1 MAPLELHAVKPASSR
16 LAALLRRRRI
26 QYALIVILGLGA
38 LALYVLS
45 LATSDTELFGRH
57 YPILLLLNGALVLA
71 LLALVGFQ
79 LWNLLGKLRARVFG
93 AKLTLR
99 LVVMFALMAVVPGI
113 LIYALSVQFLV
124 RSIDS
129 WFDVQVDQAMESSLR
144 LGRSALDSL
153 LKDLT
158 KKADA
163 IAFDLAEIP
172 QSDHL
177 SALNQLRERVGA
189 QEATLFNP
197 RGTVIAFSGAE
208 RETVAPDVPSAAVLR
223 RVRIA
228 QSYSAVESIPG
239 KGLHLRVVVP
249 ISALGLGQDVR
260 MLQLLQPV
268 PPDIAADADTV
279 QGMYRDYQELLLSRV
294 GLKRLYGVTLT
305 LALLL
310 ALLSALAVAFYLSER
325 LSAPLGVLAE
335 GTRAVAQGNLSEQL
349 PVPSRDELGVLTQSF
364 NAMTRQLADARAAV
378 ERNQAQLETA
388 KAYIE
393 STLANLSAGVL
404 AFDEGLTLRASNVS
418 AGTIL
423 EIEMELLK
431 GISLADWGT
440 AEVRLGPFSLAVRE
454 AFEDA
459 TDIEWEKQLEHHAR
473 SGDRVLLVRGTRFQ
487 AADATGCVV
496 VFDDIT
502 HLIQA
507 QRDAA
512 WAEVARRLAH
522 EIKNPLTPIQLSAER
537 LQLKLHDKLSPAEAE
552 MLDRSTRTIVN
563 QVAALKGMVDAFS
576 QYARSPEATTQSLD
590 LNQLVREI
598 LTLYDS
604 IGSHIQS
611 ELAPRLE
618 PVFGHPGQIRQL
630 IHNLLQNAQDAVAGI
645 GEPRITIRT
654 EHKDGSALLSIE
666 DNGVGFPE
674 ALMTRVFEPYVT
686 TKPKG
691 TGLGLAIVKK
701 IVEEHAGKIEIEN
714 LRPHGAA
721 VRIILPLLAPRP
733 AARKTEAKA

>member
-1 MAPLELHAVKPASSR
+1 MSS
-16 LAALLRRRRI
+16 LLRRRRI
-26 QYALIVILGLGA
+26 QYALIVTLGLGA

-45 LATSDTELFGRH
+45 LATANSELFSRH
-57 YPILLLLNGALVLA
+57 YPILLLVNGALVLA
-71 LLALVGFQ
+71 LFGLVGFQ
-79 LWNLLGKLRARVFG
+79 LWNLLRRLRTRVFG

-99 LVVMFALMAVVPGI
+99 LVVMFAFMAVVPGI

-129 WFDVQVDQAMESSLR
+129 WFDVQVDRAMDSSLR

-153 LKDLT
+153 LKDLAN
-158 KKADA
+158 KADA
-163 IAFDLAEIP
+163 IAFDLSETP
-172 QSDHL
+172 QSDQT
-177 SALNQLRERVGA
+177 SALNQLRERIGA
-189 QEATLFNP
+189 QEATLFNQ
-197 RGTVIAFSGAE
+197 RGTIIAFSSSE
-208 RETVAPDVPSAAVLR
+208 RANLAPDVPSAAVLR
-223 RVRIA
+223 RVRVA

-239 KGLHLRVVVP
+239 KGLQLRVVVP
-249 ISALGLGQDVR
+249 VAGLGLGQDIR

-268 PPDIAADADTV
+268 PDDIAADADTV

-404 AFDEGLTLRASNVS
+404 AFDEALTLRASNVS
-418 AGTIL
+418 AGAIL
-423 EIEMELLK
+423 EIDAESLK
-431 GISLADWGT
+431 GISLFEWGSAD
-440 AEVRLGPFSLAVRE
+440 ARLAPFSDAVRV
-454 AFEDA
+454 AFEEA
-459 TDIEWEKQLEHHAR
+459 GAREWEKQVEHRVH
-473 SGDRVLLVRGTRFQ
+473 GGERVLLVRGTRFQ

-502 HLIQA
+502 HLLQA

-537 LQLKLHDKLSPAEAE
+537 LQRKLHDKLGALDAE
-552 MLDRSTRTIVN
+552 MLDRATRTIVN
-563 QVAALKGMVDAFS
+563 QVMALKGMVDAFS
-576 QYARSPEATTQSLD
+576 QYARSPEATLQSMD
-590 LNQLVREI
+590 VNQLVREI
-598 LTLYDS
+598 LTLYDAM
-604 IGSHIQS
+604 GSHIRA
-611 ELAPRLE
+611 ELAPRVD

-630 IHNLLQNAQDAVAGI
+630 VHNLLQNAQDAVAGSSD
-645 GEPRITIRT
+645 PRILIRT
-654 EHKDGSALLSIE
+654 EQKEATLCLSIE
-666 DNGVGFPE
+666 DNGSGFPDG
-674 ALMTRVFEPYVT
+674 MMGRVFEPYVT

-701 IVEEHAGKIEIEN
+701 IVEEHGGKVEIEN
-714 LRPHGAA
+714 LRPRGAA
-721 VRIILPLLAPRP
+721 VHVTLPLFAARP
-733 AARKTEAKA
+733 AARKSEAKA

>member
-1 MAPLELHAVKPASSR
+1 MRATRSR
-16 LAALLRRRRI
+16 LSSLLRRRRI
-26 QYALIVILGLGA
+26 QYALIVTLGLGA

-45 LATSDTELFGRH
+45 LATANSELFSRH
-57 YPILLLLNGALVLA
+57 YPILLLVNGALVLA
-71 LLALVGFQ
+71 LFGLVGFQ
-79 LWNLLGKLRARVFG
+79 LWNLLRRLRTRVFG

-99 LVVMFALMAVVPGI
+99 LVVMFAFMAVVPGI

-129 WFDVQVDQAMESSLR
+129 WFDVQVDRAMDSSLR

-153 LKDLT
+153 LKDLAN
-158 KKADA
+158 KADA
-163 IAFDLAEIP
+163 IAFDLSETP
-172 QSDHL
+172 QSDQT
-177 SALNQLRERVGA
+177 SALNQLRERIGA
-189 QEATLFNP
+189 QEATLFNQ
-197 RGTVIAFSGAE
+197 RGTIIAFSSSE
-208 RETVAPDVPSAAVLR
+208 RANLAPDVPSAAVLR
-223 RVRIA
+223 RVRVA

-239 KGLHLRVVVP
+239 KGLQLRVVVP
-249 ISALGLGQDVR
+249 VAGLGLGQDIR

-268 PPDIAADADTV
+268 PDDIAADADTV

-404 AFDEGLTLRASNVS
+404 AFDEALTLRASNVS
-418 AGTIL
+418 AGAIL
-423 EIEMELLK
+423 EIDAESLK
-431 GISLADWGT
+431 GISLFEWGSAD
-440 AEVRLGPFSLAVRE
+440 ARLAPFSDAVRV
-454 AFEDA
+454 AFEEA
-459 TDIEWEKQLEHHAR
+459 GAREWEKQVEHRVH
-473 SGDRVLLVRGTRFQ
+473 GGERVLLVRGTRFQ

-502 HLIQA
+502 HLLQA

-537 LQLKLHDKLSPAEAE
+537 LQRKLHDKLGAVDAE
-552 MLDRSTRTIVN
+552 MLDRATRTIVN
-563 QVAALKGMVDAFS
+563 QVMALKGMVDAFS
-576 QYARSPEATTQSLD
+576 QYARSPEATLQSMD
-590 LNQLVREI
+590 VNQLVREI
-598 LTLYDS
+598 LTLYDAM
-604 IGSHIQS
+604 GSHIRA
-611 ELAPRLE
+611 ELAPRVD

-630 IHNLLQNAQDAVAGI
+630 VHNLLQNAQDAVAGSSD
-645 GEPRITIRT
+645 PRILIRT
-654 EHKDGSALLSIE
+654 EQKEATLCLSIE
-666 DNGVGFPE
+666 DNGSGFPDG
-674 ALMTRVFEPYVT
+674 MMGRVFEPYVT

-701 IVEEHAGKIEIEN
+701 IVEEHGGKVEIEN
-714 LRPHGAA
+714 LRPRGAA
-721 VRIILPLLAPRP
+721 VHVTLPLFAARP
-733 AARKTEAKA
+733 AARKSEAKA

>member
-1 MAPLELHAVKPASSR
+1 MKPASLR
-16 LAALLRRRRI
+16 LTALLRRRRI

-45 LATSDTELFGRH
+45 LATSNSELLSRH
-57 YPILLLLNGALVLA
+57 YPVLLLVNGALVLA
-71 LLALVGFQ
+71 LFGLVGFQ
-79 LWNLLGKLRARVFG
+79 LWSLLRKLRARVFG

-129 WFDVQVDQAMESSLR
+129 WFDVQVDRAMESSLR

-153 LKDLT
+153 LKDLAN
-158 KKADA
+158 KADA
-163 IAFDLAEIP
+163 MAFDLSEIP
-172 QSDHL
+172 QPDHL
-177 SALNQLRERVGA
+177 SALNQLRERIGA
-189 QEATLFNP
+189 QEATLFNQ
-197 RGTVIAFSGAE
+197 RGTIIAFSSAE
-208 RETVAPDVPSAAVLR
+208 RANVAPDVPSAAVLR

-228 QSYSAVESIPG
+228 QSYSAVESVQG
-239 KGLHLRVVVP
+239 KGLQLRVVVP
-249 ISALGLGQDVR
+249 VGGLGLGQDIR

-268 PPDIAADADTV
+268 PADIAADAETV
-279 QGMYRDYQELLLSRV
+279 QGMYRDYQELILSRV

-364 NAMTRQLADARAAV
+364 NAMTRQLADARGAV

-404 AFDEGLTLRASNVS
+404 AFDEALTLRASNVS
-418 AGTIL
+418 AGAIL
-423 EIEMELLK
+423 DVDAESLK
-431 GISLADWGT
+431 GVALDDWGNGDR
-440 AEVRLGPFSLAVRE
+440 RLAPFSEAVRNAFDE
-454 AFEDA
+454 AGDR
-459 TDIEWEKQLEHHAR
+459 EWEKQVEHHAQ
-473 SGDRVLLVRGTRFQ
+473 SGERLLLVRGTRFQ
-487 AADATGCVV
+487 AANATGCVV

-502 HLIQA
+502 HLLQA

-537 LQLKLHDKLSPAEAE
+537 LQRKLHDKLGTTDAE
-552 MLDRSTRTIVN
+552 MLDRATRTIVN
-563 QVAALKGMVDAFS
+563 QVMALKGMVDAFS
-576 QYARSPEATTQSLD
+576 QYARSPEATPQSLD

-598 LTLYDS
+598 LTLYDAM
-604 IGSHIQS
+604 GSHIRA

-630 IHNLLQNAQDAVAGI
+630 VHNLLQNAQDAVVGTT
-645 GEPRITIRT
+645 EPRITIRT
-654 EHKDGSALLSIE
+654 EQKEGNLSLSIE
-666 DNGVGFPE
+666 DNGSGFPDS
-674 ALMTRVFEPYVT
+674 LMRRVFEPYVT

-701 IVEEHAGKIEIEN
+701 IVEEHGGKVEIEN
-714 LRPHGAA
+714 LRPRGAA
-721 VRIILPLLAPRP
+721 VRVMLPLFAARS

>member
-1 MAPLELHAVKPASSR
+1 VTTKTPR

-26 QYALIVILGLGA
+26 QYALFIILGLGA

-45 LATSDTELFGRH
+45 LATSDSELFSRH
-57 YPILLLLNGALVLA
+57 YPTLLLVNGALVLA
-71 LLALVGFQ
+71 LLGLVGFQ
-79 LWNLLGKLRARVFG
+79 LWSLLGRLRARVFG

-129 WFDVQVDQAMESSLR
+129 WFDVQVDRAMESSLR

-153 LKDLT
+153 LKDLS

-163 IAFDLAEIP
+163 MAFDLSETA
-172 QSDHL
+172 QSDHMT
-177 SALNQLRERVGA
+177 ALNQLRERIGA
-189 QEATLFNP
+189 QEATLFNQ
-197 RGTVIAFSGAE
+197 RGTVIAFSSAE
-208 RETVAPDVPSAAVLR
+208 RETLAPDVPSTAVLR

-228 QSYSAVESIPG
+228 QSYSAVESVPG
-239 KGLHLRVVVP
+239 KGLQLRVVVP
-249 ISALGLGQDVR
+249 VTGLGLGQDVR

-335 GTRAVAQGNLSEQL
+335 GTRSVAQGNLSEQL

-364 NAMTRQLADARAAV
+364 NAMTRQLADARMAV
-378 ERNQAQLETA
+378 EQNQAQLETA

-404 AFDEGLTLRASNVS
+404 AFDEALELRASNPS
-418 AGTIL
+418 AAMIL
-423 EIEMELLK
+423 EIETDSLK
-431 GISLADWGT
+431 GIALADWGT
-440 AEVRLGPFSLAVRE
+440 AEARLGSFSAAVRE
-454 AFEDA
+454 AFEEA
-459 TDIEWEKQLEHHAR
+459 GEAEWEKQLEHHAK

-537 LQLKLHDKLSPAEAE
+537 LQRKLHDKLTATDAD

-563 QVAALKGMVDAFS
+563 QVTALKGMVDAFS
-576 QYARSPEATTQSLD
+576 QYARSPEATPQTLD

-604 IGSHIQS
+604 MGSHIRA
-611 ELAPRLE
+611 ELAPRLD
-618 PVFGHPGQIRQL
+618 PIFGHPGQIRQL
-630 IHNLLQNAQDAVAGI
+630 VHNVFQNAQDAVAGLP
-645 GEPRITIRT
+645 EARITIRT
-654 EHKDGSALLSIE
+654 EQKEGALLLCVE

-674 ALMTRVFEPYVT
+674 ALMPRVFEPYVT

-701 IVEEHAGKIEIEN
+701 IVEEHSGKVEIEN
-714 LRPHGAA
+714 LRPRGAA
-721 VRIILPLLAPRP
+721 VRIILPAARP
-733 AARKTEAKA
+733 AHARAENRSKGIGNT

>member
-1 MAPLELHAVKPASSR
+1 M
-16 LAALLRRRRI
+16 
-26 QYALIVILGLGA
+26 QYALIVTLGLGA

-45 LATSDTELFGRH
+45 LATANSELFSRH
-57 YPILLLLNGALVLA
+57 YPILLLVNGALVLA
-71 LLALVGFQ
+71 LFGLVGFQ
-79 LWNLLGKLRARVFG
+79 LWNLLRRLRTRVFG

-99 LVVMFALMAVVPGI
+99 LVVMFAFMAVVPGI

-129 WFDVQVDQAMESSLR
+129 WFDVQVDRAMDSSLR

-153 LKDLT
+153 LKDLAN
-158 KKADA
+158 KADA
-163 IAFDLAEIP
+163 IAFDLSETP
-172 QSDHL
+172 QSDQT
-177 SALNQLRERVGA
+177 SALNQLRERIGA
-189 QEATLFNP
+189 QEATLFNQ
-197 RGTVIAFSGAE
+197 RGTIIAFSSSE
-208 RETVAPDVPSAAVLR
+208 RANLAPDVPSAAVLR
-223 RVRIA
+223 RVRVA

-239 KGLHLRVVVP
+239 KGLQLRVVVP
-249 ISALGLGQDVR
+249 VAGLGLGQDIR

-268 PPDIAADADTV
+268 PDDIAADADTV

-404 AFDEGLTLRASNVS
+404 AFDEALTLRASNVS
-418 AGTIL
+418 AGAIL
-423 EIEMELLK
+423 EIDAESLK
-431 GISLADWGT
+431 GISLFEWGSAD
-440 AEVRLGPFSLAVRE
+440 ARLAPFSDAVRV
-454 AFEDA
+454 AFEEA
-459 TDIEWEKQLEHHAR
+459 GAREWEKQVEHRVH
-473 SGDRVLLVRGTRFQ
+473 GGERVLLVRGTRFQ

-502 HLIQA
+502 HLLQA

-537 LQLKLHDKLSPAEAE
+537 LQRKLHDKLGALDAE
-552 MLDRSTRTIVN
+552 MLDRATRTIVN
-563 QVAALKGMVDAFS
+563 QVMALKGMVDAFS
-576 QYARSPEATTQSLD
+576 QYARSPEATLQSMD
-590 LNQLVREI
+590 VNQLVREI
-598 LTLYDS
+598 LTLYDAM
-604 IGSHIQS
+604 GSHIRA
-611 ELAPRLE
+611 ELAPRVD

-630 IHNLLQNAQDAVAGI
+630 VHNLLQNAQDAVAGSSD
-645 GEPRITIRT
+645 PRILIRT
-654 EHKDGSALLSIE
+654 EQKEATLCLSIE
-666 DNGVGFPE
+666 DNGSGFPDG
-674 ALMTRVFEPYVT
+674 MMGRVFEPYVT

-701 IVEEHAGKIEIEN
+701 IVEEHGGKVEIEN
-714 LRPHGAA
+714 LRPRGAA
-721 VRIILPLLAPRP
+721 VHVTLPLFAARP
-733 AARKTEAKA
+733 AARKSEAKA

>member
-1 MAPLELHAVKPASSR
+1 M
-16 LAALLRRRRI
+16 

-45 LATSDTELFGRH
+45 LATSDSELFGRH

-129 WFDVQVDQAMESSLR
+129 WFDVQVDLAMESSLR

-197 RGTVIAFSGAE
+197 RGTVIAFSGSE

-423 EIEMELLK
+423 EIEMESLK
-431 GISLADWGT
+431 GLPLAEWG
-440 AEVRLGPFSLAVRE
+440 ASEVRLGPFSVAVRE
-454 AFEDA
+454 AFENA

-537 LQLKLHDKLSPAEAE
+537 LQRKLHDKLSAGEAE

-563 QVAALKGMVDAFS
+563 QVTALKGMVDAFS
-576 QYARSPEATTQSLD
+576 QYARSPEATSQSLD

-721 VRIILPLLAPRP
+721 VRIILPLLAPRT

>member
-1 MAPLELHAVKPASSR
+1 MRATRSR
-16 LAALLRRRRI
+16 LSSLLRRRRI
-26 QYALIVILGLGA
+26 QYALIVTLGLGA

-45 LATSDTELFGRH
+45 LATANSELFSRH
-57 YPILLLLNGALVLA
+57 YPILLLVNGALVLA
-71 LLALVGFQ
+71 LFGLVGFQ
-79 LWNLLGKLRARVFG
+79 LWNLLRRLRTRVFG

-99 LVVMFALMAVVPGI
+99 LVVMFAFMAVVPGI

-129 WFDVQVDQAMESSLR
+129 WFDVQVDRAMDSSLR

-153 LKDLT
+153 LKDLAN
-158 KKADA
+158 KADA
-163 IAFDLAEIP
+163 IAFDLSETP
-172 QSDHL
+172 QSDQT
-177 SALNQLRERVGA
+177 SALNQLRERIGA
-189 QEATLFNP
+189 QEATLFNQ
-197 RGTVIAFSGAE
+197 RGTIIAFSSSE
-208 RETVAPDVPSAAVLR
+208 RANLAPDVPSAAVLR
-223 RVRIA
+223 RVRVA

-239 KGLHLRVVVP
+239 KGLQLRVVVP
-249 ISALGLGQDVR
+249 VAGLGLGQDIR

-268 PPDIAADADTV
+268 PDDIAADADTV

-404 AFDEGLTLRASNVS
+404 AFDEALTLRASNVS
-418 AGTIL
+418 AGAIL
-423 EIEMELLK
+423 EIDAESLK
-431 GISLADWGT
+431 GISLFEWGSAD
-440 AEVRLGPFSLAVRE
+440 ARLAPFSDAVRV
-454 AFEDA
+454 AFEEA
-459 TDIEWEKQLEHHAR
+459 GAREWEKQVEHRVH
-473 SGDRVLLVRGTRFQ
+473 GGERVLLVRGTRFQ

-502 HLIQA
+502 HLLQA

-537 LQLKLHDKLSPAEAE
+537 LQRKLHDKLGALDAE
-552 MLDRSTRTIVN
+552 MLDRATRTIVN
-563 QVAALKGMVDAFS
+563 QVMALKGMVDAFS
-576 QYARSPEATTQSLD
+576 QYARSPEATLQSMD
-590 LNQLVREI
+590 VNQLVREI
-598 LTLYDS
+598 LTLYDAM
-604 IGSHIQS
+604 GSHIRA
-611 ELAPRLE
+611 ELAPRVD

-630 IHNLLQNAQDAVAGI
+630 VHNLLQNAQDAVAGSSD
-645 GEPRITIRT
+645 PRILIRT
-654 EHKDGSALLSIE
+654 EQKEATLCLSIE
-666 DNGVGFPE
+666 DNGSGFPDG
-674 ALMTRVFEPYVT
+674 MMGRVFEPYVT

-701 IVEEHAGKIEIEN
+701 IVEEHGGKVEIEN
-714 LRPHGAA
+714 LRPRGAA
-721 VRIILPLLAPRP
+721 VHVTLPLFAARP
-733 AARKTEAKA
+733 AARKSEAKA

>member
-1 MAPLELHAVKPASSR
+1 M
-16 LAALLRRRRI
+16 
-26 QYALIVILGLGA
+26 
-38 LALYVLS
+38 
-45 LATSDTELFGRH
+45 
-57 YPILLLLNGALVLA
+57 VLA
-71 LLALVGFQ
+71 LLGLVGFQ
-79 LWNLLGKLRARVFG
+79 LSSLLGKLRARVFG

-129 WFDVQVDQAMESSLR
+129 WFDVQVDRAMDSSLR

-153 LKDLT
+153 LKDLNN
-158 KKADA
+158 KAEA
-163 IAFDLAEIP
+163 MAFDLSEIP

-177 SALNQLRERVGA
+177 TVLNQLRERIGA
-189 QEATLFNP
+189 QEATLFNQ
-197 RGTVIAFSGAE
+197 RGTVIAFSSAE
-208 RETVAPDVPSAAVLR
+208 RENLAPDLPSAAVLR

-239 KGLHLRVVVP
+239 NGLQLRVVVP
-249 ISALGLGQDVR
+249 VPALGLGQDVR
-260 MLQLLQPV
+260 MLQLLQGV
-268 PPDIAADADTV
+268 PPDIAADAETV

-404 AFDEGLTLRASNVS
+404 AFDEGLNLRASNVS
-418 AGTIL
+418 AATIL
-423 EIEMELLK
+423 EIETEALT
-431 GISLADWGT
+431 GIPLAAW
-440 AEVRLGPFSLAVRE
+440 AASEANLGPFSAAVSE
-454 AFEDA
+454 AFEHAGDS
-459 TDIEWEKQLEHHAR
+459 EWEKQVEHHAR

-487 AADATGCVV
+487 AATASGCVV

-537 LQLKLHDKLSPAEAE
+537 LQRKLHDKLGAAEGE
-552 MLDRSTRTIVN
+552 MLARATRTIVN
-563 QVAALKGMVDAFS
+563 QVNALKGMVDAFS
-576 QYARSPEATTQSLD
+576 QYARSPEATPQSLD

-604 IGSHIQS
+604 MGSHIRA

-630 IHNLLQNAQDAVAGI
+630 VHNLLQNAQDAVAGMA
-645 GEPRITIRT
+645 EPRITIRT
-654 EHKDGSALLSIE
+654 EQRNGAVSLSIE

-674 ALMTRVFEPYVT
+674 TLMSRAFEPYVT

-701 IVEEHAGKIEIEN
+701 IVEEHSGKIEIEN
-714 LRPHGAA
+714 VQPRGAA
-721 VRIILPLLAPRP
+721 VRIMLPLLTPRA

>member
-1 MAPLELHAVKPASSR
+1 MKPASSR

-189 QEATLFNP
+189 QEATLFNS

-423 EIEMELLK
+423 EIEMESLK

-440 AEVRLGPFSLAVRE
+440 VEVRLGPFSLAVRE

-537 LQLKLHDKLSPAEAE
+537 LQRKLHDKLSPAEAE

-630 IHNLLQNAQDAVAGI
+630 IHNLLQNAQDAVAGM

-721 VRIILPLLAPRP
+721 VRIILPLFALRT

>member
-1 MAPLELHAVKPASSR
+1 MRAARSR
-16 LAALLRRRRI
+16 LATLLRRRRI
-26 QYALIVILGLGA
+26 QYALIVILGFGA

-45 LATSDTELFGRH
+45 LATANSELFSRH
-57 YPILLLLNGALVLA
+57 YPILLLVNGGLVLA
-71 LLALVGFQ
+71 LFGLVGFQ
-79 LWNLLGKLRARVFG
+79 LWSLLGRLRTRVFG

-129 WFDVQVDQAMESSLR
+129 WFDVQVDRAMESSLR
-144 LGRSALDSL
+144 LGRSALDSM
-153 LKDLT
+153 LKDLAN
-158 KKADA
+158 KADA
-163 IAFDLAEIP
+163 MAFDLSEVP

-177 SALNQLRERVGA
+177 SVLNQLRERIGA
-189 QEATLFNP
+189 QEATLFNQ
-197 RGTVIAFSGAE
+197 RGTVIAFSSAE
-208 RETVAPDVPSAAVLR
+208 RSILAPEVPSAAVLR

-239 KGLHLRVVVP
+239 KGLQLRVVVP
-249 ISALGLGQDVR
+249 ITAFGPGQDVR

-325 LSAPLGVLAE
+325 LSAPLGVLAQ

-404 AFDEGLTLRASNVS
+404 AFDEALKLRACNVS
-418 AGTIL
+418 AGVIL
-423 EIEMELLK
+423 EIETASLK
-431 GISLADWGT
+431 DIPLDAWGT
-440 AEVRLGPFSLAVRE
+440 AEPRLAPFSAAVRE

-459 TDIEWEKQLEHHAR
+459 ADSEWEKQLEHHAK
-473 SGDRVLLVRGTRFQ
+473 SGERLLLVRGTRFQ
-487 AADATGCVV
+487 AADGTGRVV

-537 LQLKLHDKLSPAEAE
+537 LQRKLHDKLGTADAE

-576 QYARSPEATTQSLD
+576 QYARSPEATVQSVD
-590 LNQLVREI
+590 VNQLVREI
-598 LTLYDS
+598 LTLYDAM
-604 IGSHIQS
+604 GSHIRA
-611 ELAPRLE
+611 ELAPRLD

-630 IHNLLQNAQDAVAGI
+630 VHNLLQNAQDAVAGVS
-645 GEPRITIRT
+645 EPRITIRT
-654 EHKDGSALLSIE
+654 EQKDGALLLAIE
-666 DNGVGFPE
+666 DNGVGVPD
-674 ALMTRVFEPYVT
+674 ALLARVFEPYVT

-701 IVEEHAGKIEIEN
+701 IVEEHAGKVEIEN

-721 VRIILPLLAPRP
+721 VRIMLPLLAPRT

>member
-1 MAPLELHAVKPASSR
+1 MKPASLR
-16 LAALLRRRRI
+16 LTALLRRRRI

-45 LATSDTELFGRH
+45 LATSNSELLSRH
-57 YPILLLLNGALVLA
+57 YPVLLLVNGALVLA
-71 LLALVGFQ
+71 LFGLVGFQ
-79 LWNLLGKLRARVFG
+79 LWSLLRKLRARVFG

-129 WFDVQVDQAMESSLR
+129 WFDVQVDRAMESSLR

-153 LKDLT
+153 LKDLAN
-158 KKADA
+158 KADA
-163 IAFDLAEIP
+163 MAFDLSEIP
-172 QSDHL
+172 QPDHL
-177 SALNQLRERVGA
+177 SALNQLRERIGA
-189 QEATLFNP
+189 QEATLFNQ
-197 RGTVIAFSGAE
+197 RGTIIAFSSAE
-208 RETVAPDVPSAAVLR
+208 RANVAPDVPSAAVLR

-228 QSYSAVESIPG
+228 QSYSAVESVPG
-239 KGLHLRVVVP
+239 KGLQLRVVVP
-249 ISALGLGQDVR
+249 VGGLGLGQDIR

-268 PPDIAADADTV
+268 PADIAADAETV
-279 QGMYRDYQELLLSRV
+279 QGMYRDYQELILSRV

-364 NAMTRQLADARAAV
+364 NAMTRQLADARGAV

-404 AFDEGLTLRASNVS
+404 AFDEALTLRASNVS
-418 AGTIL
+418 AGAIL
-423 EIEMELLK
+423 DVDAESLK
-431 GISLADWGT
+431 GVALDDWGN
-440 AEVRLGPFSLAVRE
+440 ADRRLAPFSEAVRNAFDE
-454 AFEDA
+454 AGDR
-459 TDIEWEKQLEHHAR
+459 EWEKQVEHHAQ
-473 SGDRVLLVRGTRFQ
+473 SGERLLLVRGTRFQ
-487 AADATGCVV
+487 AANATGCVV

-502 HLIQA
+502 HLLQA

-537 LQLKLHDKLSPAEAE
+537 LQRKLHDKLGTTDAE
-552 MLDRSTRTIVN
+552 MLDRATRTIVN
-563 QVAALKGMVDAFS
+563 QVMALKGMVDAFS
-576 QYARSPEATTQSLD
+576 QYARSPEATPQSLD

-598 LTLYDS
+598 LTLYDAM
-604 IGSHIQS
+604 GSHIRA

-630 IHNLLQNAQDAVAGI
+630 VHNLLQNAQDAVVGTT
-645 GEPRITIRT
+645 EPRITIRT
-654 EHKDGSALLSIE
+654 EQKEGNLSLSIE
-666 DNGVGFPE
+666 DNGSGFPDS
-674 ALMTRVFEPYVT
+674 LMRRVFEPYVT

-701 IVEEHAGKIEIEN
+701 IVEEHGGKVEIEN
-714 LRPHGAA
+714 LRPRGAA
-721 VRIILPLLAPRP
+721 VRVMLPLFAARS

>member
-1 MAPLELHAVKPASSR
+1 MKAVRSR
-16 LAALLRRRRI
+16 LPALLRRRRI
-26 QYALIVILGLGA
+26 QYALIVILGFGA
-38 LALYVLS
+38 LALYLLS
-45 LATSDTELFGRH
+45 LATANSELFSRH
-57 YPILLLLNGALVLA
+57 YPILLLVNGALVLA
-71 LLALVGFQ
+71 LFGLVGFQ
-79 LWNLLGKLRARVFG
+79 LWNLLRRLRTRVFG

-99 LVVMFALMAVVPGI
+99 LVVMFAFMAVVPGI

-129 WFDVQVDQAMESSLR
+129 WFDVQVDSAMESSLR

-153 LKDLT
+153 LKDLAN
-158 KKADA
+158 KADA
-163 IAFDLAEIP
+163 IAFDLSETP
-172 QSDHL
+172 QSDHAL
-177 SALNQLRERVGA
+177 ALNQLRERIGA
-189 QEATLFNP
+189 QEATLFNQ
-197 RGTVIAFSGAE
+197 RGTITAFSSAE
-208 RETVAPDVPSAAVLR
+208 RANLAPDVPSAAVLR

-239 KGLHLRVVVP
+239 KGLQLRVVVP
-249 ISALGLGQDVR
+249 VAGLGLGQDIR

-268 PPDIAADADTV
+268 PADIAADADTV
-279 QGMYRDYQELLLSRV
+279 QGMYRDYQEVLLSRV

-378 ERNQAQLETA
+378 ERNQSQLETA

-404 AFDEGLTLRASNVS
+404 AFDEALMLRASNVS
-418 AGTIL
+418 AGMIL
-423 EIEMELLK
+423 EIDADSLK
-431 GISLADWGT
+431 GIPLSDWGG
-440 AEVRLGPFSLAVRE
+440 ADSRLTPFSDAVRV
-454 AFEDA
+454 AFEEAGDR
-459 TDIEWEKQLEHHAR
+459 EWEKQVEHRVH
-473 SGDRVLLVRGTRFQ
+473 GGGRVLLARGTRFQ

-502 HLIQA
+502 HLLQA

-537 LQLKLHDKLSPAEAE
+537 LQHKLHDKLGTADAE
-552 MLDRSTRTIVN
+552 MLDRATRTIVN
-563 QVAALKGMVDAFS
+563 QVTALKGMVDAFS
-576 QYARSPEATTQSLD
+576 QYARSPEATLQSMD

-598 LTLYDS
+598 LTLYDAM
-604 IGSHIQS
+604 GSHIRA
-611 ELAPRLE
+611 ELAPRLD
-618 PVFGHPGQIRQL
+618 PMFGHAGQIRQL
-630 IHNLLQNAQDAVAGI
+630 VHNLLQNAQDAVAGSS
-645 GEPRITIRT
+645 EPRITIRT
-654 EHKDGSALLSIE
+654 EQKAGTLCLSIE
-666 DNGVGFPE
+666 DNGTGFPDGMMGR
-674 ALMTRVFEPYVT
+674 AFEPYVT

-701 IVEEHAGKIEIEN
+701 IVEEHGGKVEIEN
-714 LRPHGAA
+714 IRPRGAA
-721 VRIILPLLAPRP
+721 VHINLPLFTARA
-733 AARKTEAKA
+733 AARKSEAKAQT

>member
-1 MAPLELHAVKPASSR
+1 
-16 LAALLRRRRI
+16 
-26 QYALIVILGLGA
+26 
-38 LALYVLS
+38 
-45 LATSDTELFGRH
+45 
-57 YPILLLLNGALVLA
+57 
-71 LLALVGFQ
+71 
-79 LWNLLGKLRARVFG
+79 
-93 AKLTLR
+93 

-189 QEATLFNP
+189 QEATLFNS

-423 EIEMELLK
+423 EIEMESLK

-537 LQLKLHDKLSPAEAE
+537 LQRKLHDKLSPAEAE

-630 IHNLLQNAQDAVAGI
+630 IHNLLQNAQDAVAGM

-721 VRIILPLLAPRP
+721 VRIILPLFALRT

>member
-1 MAPLELHAVKPASSR
+1 MKPASSR
-16 LAALLRRRRI
+16 LAVLLRRRRI

-423 EIEMELLK
+423 EIEMESLK

-502 HLIQA
+502 HLLQA

-537 LQLKLHDKLSPAEAE
+537 LQRKLHDKLSPAEAE

-630 IHNLLQNAQDAVAGI
+630 IHNLLQNAQDAVAGM

-721 VRIILPLLAPRP
+721 VRIILPLFALRT

>member
-1 MAPLELHAVKPASSR
+1 MTAARSR
-16 LAALLRRRRI
+16 LATLLRRRRI
-26 QYALIVILGLGA
+26 QYALIVILGFGA

-45 LATSDTELFGRH
+45 LATSDSELFSRH
-57 YPILLLLNGALVLA
+57 YPILLLVNGALVLA
-71 LLALVGFQ
+71 LFGLVGFQ
-79 LWNLLGKLRARVFG
+79 LWNLLGKLRTRVFG

-129 WFDVQVDQAMESSLR
+129 WFDVQVDRAMESSLR
-144 LGRSALDSL
+144 LGRSALDNM
-153 LKDLT
+153 LKDLAN
-158 KKADA
+158 KADA
-163 IAFDLAEIP
+163 MAFDLSEVP

-177 SALNQLRERVGA
+177 SVLNQLRERIGA
-189 QEATLFNP
+189 QEATLFNQC
-197 RGTVIAFSGAE
+197 GTVIAFSSAE
-208 RETVAPDVPSAAVLR
+208 RSNLAPEVPSAAVLR

-239 KGLHLRVVVP
+239 KGLQLRVVVP
-249 ISALGLGQDVR
+249 ITALGLGQDVR

-325 LSAPLGVLAE
+325 LSAPLGVLAK
-335 GTRAVAQGNLSEQL
+335 GTRAVAQGNLGEQL

-404 AFDEGLTLRASNVS
+404 AFDEGLTLRASNLS
-418 AGTIL
+418 AGVIL
-423 EIEMELLK
+423 EIEAESLT
-431 GISLADWGT
+431 GIPLAEWRSTDL
-440 AEVRLGPFSLAVRE
+440 RLAAFSEAVRE
-454 AFEDA
+454 AFEQAADN
-459 TDIEWEKQLEHHAR
+459 EWEKQVEHHAR
-473 SGDRVLLVRGTRFQ
+473 SGERTLLVRGTRFQ

-537 LQLKLHDKLSPAEAE
+537 LQRKLHDKLGTADAE

-563 QVAALKGMVDAFS
+563 QVAALKGRVDAFS
-576 QYARSPEATTQSLD
+576 QYARSPEATVQSVD
-590 LNQLVREI
+590 VNQLVREI
-598 LTLYDS
+598 LTLYDAM
-604 IGSHIQS
+604 GSHIRA
-611 ELAPRLE
+611 ELAPRLD

-630 IHNLLQNAQDAVAGI
+630 VHNLLQNAQDAVAGVS
-645 GEPRITIRT
+645 EPRITIRT
-654 EHKDGSALLSIE
+654 EQKDGVLLLAIE
-666 DNGVGFPE
+666 DNGVGVPD
-674 ALMTRVFEPYVT
+674 ALIARVFEPYVT

-701 IVEEHAGKIEIEN
+701 IVEEHAGKVEIEN

-721 VRIILPLLAPRP
+721 VRIMLPLLAPRT